1 MIHRNIIFPLFVAVL
16 TLAACTDDDSTT
28 ADYTKVNS
36 IEISGLEK
44 EYAATAYLGEHLKI
58 TPTITTKNSDD
69 EMTYTWLLYNEKTGT
84 VVNGDTIKPTVIANT
99 RNLDYEIAMAPG
111 NYQLR
116 LLAADKATGYTAYA
130 SANLSVATTFS
141 EGFYILK
148 ETTDGKTEL
157 DQLTSKGQEGHDLLK
172 QTEGCSM
179 EGKPGA
185 IWPIYGT
192 DYINPDDKTIA
203 QTNALAIV
211 NDEGNVDVKRMSDFK
226 TFFNRSTLLYGT
238 MDDDDK
244 IYAFFGT
251 AMGYH
256 FMVSSEGFRYT
267 SATGKST
274 GQYGNPISSTGAS
287 MHIASDVTSYGGTL
301 FWDETTKSLKVTD
314 YNGGVSE
321 LTYENLTGANLTQN
335 LSGYTCRHIGYNL
348 MNSTGTYTA
357 LLKDSEG
364 KNYLYLATPTFSSSY
379 LSLRKAL
386 APDSH
391 LAKATSIST
400 CGNQA
405 KFIYCVDGGKLYACN
420 FSEDDLPETVLQPE
434 GIGNDETIN
443 FVTNQYWN
451 GSISGGSN
459 FDYLIVGTQKGDTYT
474 LRFYQMKGGAP
485 EGSPVKTISG
495 QGKVKMVRYM
505 FTNFDTT
512 DWQFGINVYS
522 ITD

>member
-1 MIHRNIIFPLFVAVL
+1 MLHRNIFIPLAVAML
-16 TLAACTDDDSTT
+16 ALAACTDDDSTS
-28 ADYTKVNS
+28 ADYSKINS

-44 EYAATAYLGEHLKI
+44 NYSATAYLGEHLKI
-58 TPTITTKNSDD
+58 NPTITTKNSDD
-69 EMTYTWLLYNEKTGT
+69 QMTYTWLLYSEKTGT
-84 VVNGDTIKPTVIANT
+84 VENGDIIQPTVIANT
-99 RNLDYEIAMAPG
+99 RDLDYEIAMAPG

-130 SANLSVATTFS
+130 SASLSVATTFS

-172 QTEGCSM
+172 QTEGSSM
-179 EGKPGA
+179 TGKPGA

-211 NDEGNVDVKRMSDFK
+211 NDEGDVEVKRMSDFT
-226 TFFNRSTLLYGT
+226 TFFNRSNILYGT
-238 MDDDDK
+238 MDDNDK
-244 IYAFFGT
+244 VYAFFGT

-267 SATGKST
+267 MATGKST
-274 GQYGNPISSTGAS
+274 GQYGNPINSTGAS
-287 MHIASDVTSYGGTL
+287 IHIASDVKSFGSTL
-301 FWDETTKSLKVTD
+301 FWDETTSSLKVTD
-314 YNGGVSE
+314 YNAGVSP
-321 LTYENLTGANLTQN
+321 LTYKDLTGSNLTQN
-335 LSGYTCRHIGYNL
+335 LKGYTCRHIGYNL
-348 MNSTGTYTA
+348 MNRTGTFTA
-357 LLKDSEG
+357 LLKDGEG
-364 KNYLYLATPTFSSSY
+364 NSYLYLVSPTFSSSY

-386 APDSH
+386 TSDSH

-420 FSEDDLPETVLQPE
+420 FSDDDFPETLLQPE
-434 GIGNDETIN
+434 GIGSDETIN

-451 GSISGGSN
+451 GSFSGGTT

-474 LRFYQMKGGAP
+474 LRFYQMNGGAP
-485 EGSPVKTISG
+485 EGKPVKSISG

-505 FTNFDTT
+505 ITNFNTS
-512 DWQFGINVYS
+512 DWQLGYNVYS